1 MPGDPRKSHLEI
13 IVGPSSRKATI
24 TTYLYEIFNKLI
36 TNGLDVRSGILTYG
50 AGIYRVVR
58 IGEIRDRDDML
69 ASIRNI
75 NIRQTGSNYID
86 ALSQAKQSLVDLTQH
101 EIKSIIWMI
110 ISDHLTNLS
119 SFKEKYRELQKY
131 GIDMFLL
138 VTRNIDRKIYENI
151 IGKTKVLVMGEKLPY
166 VGDISVIDRAMRKG
180 KIFMNT
186 EIA

>member
-1 MPGDPRKSHLEI
+1 M
-13 IVGPSSRKATI
+13 
-24 TTYLYEIFNKLI
+24 
-36 TNGLDVRSGILTYG
+36 
-50 AGIYRVVR
+50 VR